1 MDDSIIEKIKN
12 NISNN
17 LTKINT
23 NTFITKI
30 KNSSSVADCISISNE
45 FFESFKEAKLN
56 IISLISAEL
65 YNIKQ
70 KLEEKEISN
79 NVFRNELLIIFNNIK
94 NIINQNKSKI
104 KNI

>member
-17 LTKINT
+17 LSKINT

-30 KNSSSVADCISISNE
+30 KNSSSVEDCISISNE

-56 IISLISAEL
+56 IISFKVDKNNL
-65 YNIKQ
+65 YIYIFPNILTTQ
-70 KLEEKEISN
+70 D
-79 NVFRNELLIIFNNIK
+79 
-94 NIINQNKSKI
+94 
-104 KNI
+104 